1 MTSRRAVAYIGGASL
16 LLAWLAAASGD
27 ARRAP
32 APRAPAPRTDDALM
46 QTIASDVQA
55 QAVRLRQRLASA
67 PAPSPVRN
75 PFAFDVR
82 EPRPSRRAAAGLV
95 ASIAEPAAP
104 AIVEPAFI
112 LVGIAEQKTPVGLI
126 RTAMLAIAGDDLIMA
141 REGQTIALRFRI
153 TAIGTDVIEL
163 TDVTTGAIRR
173 LALQQ

>member
-1 MTSRRAVAYIGGASL
+1 M
-16 LLAWLAAASGD
+16 
-27 ARRAP
+27 
-32 APRAPAPRTDDALM
+32 
-46 QTIASDVQA
+46 
-55 QAVRLRQRLASA
+55 
-67 PAPSPVRN
+67 
-75 PFAFDVR
+75 
-82 EPRPSRRAAAGLV
+82 
-95 ASIAEPAAP
+95 
-104 AIVEPAFI
+104 EPAFI

>member
-27 ARRAP
+27 ARRVR
-32 APRAPAPRTDDALM
+32 APRAPSPPSDDALM

-55 QAVRLRQRLASA
+55 QAIRLRQRLASA

-75 PFAFDVR
+75 PFAFDAR
-82 EPRPSRRAAAGLV
+82 EARPSRRAAAAEAMV
-95 ASIAEPAAP
+95 EPAPP
-104 AIVEPAFI
+104 AIVEPAFT

-126 RTAMLAIAGDDLIMA
+126 RTAMLAVAGDDLIMV
-141 REGQTIALRFRI
+141 REGQTVALRYRV
-153 TAIGTDVIEL
+153 TAIGQDVIEL
-163 TDVTTGAIRR
+163 TDVTTGATRR